1 MSLAVRV
8 IPCLDV
14 DAGRVVKGV
23 HFENLRDAGDPVELA
38 KFYSQEGADEIVFL
52 DITATSDNRD
62 TIADVVR
69 RTCREVFVPVTVG
82 GGIRTVDDFRDILRA
97 GADKISINS
106 SAVKNP
112 DLVNAAAEKY
122 GSQCVVVAIDARSND
137 EMPSGFEVYVA
148 GGRTPTGKDAVAW
161 AKEVCERGAGE
172 ILLTSMD
179 KDGTKSGF
187 DLALTKAVV
196 DVVSIPVIASGGCGS
211 LDHFSEVFEKTGCDA
226 ALAASLFHYRELTVK
241 EVKEHLRGKNIPVRL

>member
-1 MSLAVRV
+1 MLCKRI

-14 DAGRVVKGV
+14 KDGRVVKGV
-23 HFENLRDAGDPVELA
+23 NFVGLRDAGDPVELA

-82 GGIRTVDDFRDILRA
+82 GGIRTVDDFREILRA

-122 GSQCVVVAIDARSND
+122 GSQCVVVAIDARANA

-161 AKEVCERGAGE
+161 AKEVYERGAGE
-172 ILLTSMD
+172 ISTAFSLNHSFSDILT
-179 KDGTKSGF
+179 GIILF
-187 DLALTKAVV
+187 F
-196 DVVSIPVIASGGCGS
+196 IIGS
-211 LDHFSEVFEKTGCDA
+211 EFFINYKINFRKTA
-226 ALAASLFHYRELTVK
+226 KK
-241 EVKEHLRGKNIPVRL
+241 EED